1 MPPRLNIYASRV
13 ELSADLAGHV
23 ADLAARACAQRGRF
37 RIALSGGSLLDILS
51 SGLCANPL
59 SDTIDWSNW
68 HVFWADERWVP
79 WSSPDSNYGLAKDRF
94 FSRVPIPQEHIYA
107 MDDSTD
113 PAATAK
119 TYESAVAKILR
130 PRQGQMPRFDLIL
143 LGVGE
148 DGHTASLFPD
158 HPLLAENR
166 AWIAPVLDAPKPPP
180 TRMTMTLPLINSAR
194 TIFFVAVGP
203 GKADILSKILRPKGL
218 QQELPAQLVG
228 PSRGE
233 LQWFI
238 DRAAAE
244 KLDANNVCSSD
255 SSLKATGAFNIKNFL

>member
-1 MPPRLNIYASRV
+1 MDKASPRNGPREEKSDLSPKVHIYPSRA

-37 RIALSGGSLLDILS
+37 YIALSGGSLMEILS
-51 SGLCANPL
+51 SGLCASTL
-59 SDTIDWSNW
+59 RDTIDWSNW

-79 WSSPDSNYGLAKDRF
+79 LSSPASNYGLAKDRF
-94 FSRVPIPQEHIYA
+94 FSRVSIPEEQIYA
-107 MDDSTD
+107 MDDSTN
-113 PAATAK
+113 PVATAK
-119 TYESAVAKILR
+119 TYASVVANVLR

-158 HPLLAENR
+158 HPLLVETR
-166 AWIAPVLDAPKPPP
+166 TWIAPVFDAPKPPP
-180 TRMTMTLPLINSAR
+180 TRMTMTLPLLNSAR

-203 GKADILSKILRPKGL
+203 GKADILAKVLRPSSR
-218 QQELPAQLVG
+218 QQELPAQLVS
-228 PSRGE
+228 PSDGALR
-233 LQWFI
+233 WFI

-244 KLDANNVCSSD
+244 KLDSAITCR
-255 SSLKATGAFNIKNFL
+255 